1 MPTSL
6 RIPFNVTG
14 GKVATTTNTKQ
25 IVEQKI
31 INVLTT
37 GKLERIMRPLYG
49 AGVQSMLFGNI
60 DDLIAVDFKTDAATE
75 MAENITGMTLID
87 IAVETTTVETEA
99 KITVYYRTPLSDIQS
114 TSFLVVVPGLL
125 DEESPIF

>member
-6 RIPFNVTG
+6 SIPFNVTG
-14 GKVATTTNTKQ
+14 GRIGATTSNKQ

-49 AGVQSMLFGNI
+49 AGVQALLFGNI
-60 DDLIAVDFKTDAATE
+60 DDLVAVDFKTDAAQE
-75 MAENITGMTLID
+75 MADNITGLTLID
-87 IAVETTTVETEA
+87 VAVESTAVDSEA
-99 KITVYYRTPLSDIQS
+99 KLTVYYRTPLSDIQS
-114 TSFLVVVPGLL
+114 TSFIVVVPDLL
-125 DEESPIF
+125 DEESTIL